1 MRELFADPNTN
12 LVAWQAGNEFAA
24 LRFATGARVLCRI
37 GDDPVR
43 LRTLPLSRFLYIA
56 SAATSSHAST
66 TTPPLRVRVEHNRAK
81 VGSGVVAAVAL
92 GAGGSVAAG
101 VGWVRPDRPLRL
113 PACSPRI
120 APAHADALRAKV
132 TAIEGSSFGKRQ

>member
-1 MRELFADPNTN
+1 MSKPLGIPKIAAEVTEEDVRELFADPNTN

-43 LRTLPLSRFLYIA
+43 LRTLPRSRFLYIA

-66 TTPPLRVRVEHNRAK
+66 TTPPLHVRVEQTN
-81 VGSGVVAAVAL
+81 
-92 GAGGSVAAG
+92 
-101 VGWVRPDRPLRL
+101 
-113 PACSPRI
+113 
-120 APAHADALRAKV
+120 
-132 TAIEGSSFGKRQ
+132 KRTNE